1 MNDWVSWFISLFQ
14 TFVAWLEQMYIFDVP
29 LISVIVAFFLMGV
42 TLRALL
48 YKA

>member
-1 MNDWVSWFISLFQ
+1 MNDWIVWFIALWRNVVVWMTNSQ
-14 TFVAWLEQMYIFDVP
+14 IFGIP
-29 LISVIVAFFLMGV
+29 LIAFIIAVFLMGV

>member
-1 MNDWVSWFISLFQ
+1 MNDWVIWFISLGR
-14 TFVAWLEQMYIFDVP
+14 TFLTWMSYCTIFGIP
-29 LISVIVAFFLMGV
+29 LIAFIIAVFLMGV